1 MVIFD
6 EWWEADEQP
15 AEGQKWADYPWP
27 NDGRH
32 AGEIVRVR
40 DEAFSFMERHGAGGR
55 TLAVDVQIPNA
66 KRIETLVSVTW
77 RGKISEICKAAR
89 VHPPARG
96 EDWDPQQLV
105 GSQVVVETVLGIAK
119 SGKEYCRVEK
129 WHAQQAAPVK
139 VETAA
144 APPAAGATKRRKPEA
159 AGVEDD
165 IPF

>member
-6 EWWEADEQP
+6 EWWEMEADDGGPSGEWP
-15 AEGQKWADYPWP
+15 FP
-27 NDGRH
+27 NDGLH

-40 DEAFSFMERHGAGGR
+40 DEKFSFMERHGAEGR
-55 TLAVDVQIPNA
+55 SLAIDVQIPKA
-66 KRIETLVSVTW
+66 KKLETIVSMTW

-105 GSQVVVETVLGIAK
+105 GRQVVVETVLGIAK
-119 SGKEYCRVEK
+119 SGKEYCRIDR
-129 WHAQQAAPVK
+129 WHAQQDPLPK

-144 APPAAGATKRRKPEA
+144 APPAAAATKRRKPEA